1 MNYRLNK
8 FLSRE
13 DFDADTTKVID
24 INIQDVISN
33 IVIFYEI
40 TNAAAA
46 MTAHPAAGITQ
57 VELVDGSDVLFS
69 LDGYEIEALDWY
81 HQKGHFPANWN
92 WAMNGGNIQRVL
104 RINFGRHLWD
114 RELAFDPK
122 KFNNPQLRISLD
134 IDAGGNAGTHIFL
147 TCWANLF
154 DEQPAEL
161 KGFLM
166 SKEIKEWTMADNT
179 HEYTDLP
186 LDYPYR
192 NLYLRAFSAGR
203 EPNSNVENIKLSED
217 QDKRIP
223 YNCGGQEIL
232 RYVQENYPPV
242 EEAYFYAFDTAN
254 RYLYIA
260 PSAMVTAYAVTW
272 AQVGA
277 VQNPALYDGDGG
289 RLKTIA
295 TANPQNNQVFVRG
308 HVPHSVFEIPFGLR
322 DTIEDWYDVRR
333 LGSLRADIEG
343 ANAATGY
350 LFVQQYRPY

>member
-1 MNYRLNK
+1 MCIR
-8 FLSRE
+8 
-13 DFDADTTKVID
+13 
-24 INIQDVISN
+24 
-33 IVIFYEI
+33 
-40 TNAAAA
+40 
-46 MTAHPAAGITQ
+46 
-57 VELVDGSDVLFS
+57 
-69 LDGYEIEALDWY
+69 
-81 HQKGHFPANWN
+81 
-92 WAMNGGNIQRVL
+92 
-104 RINFGRHLWD
+104 D
-114 RELAFDPK
+114 R
-122 KFNNPQLRISLD
+122 LRISLD

-260 PSAMVTAYAVTW
+260 PSTMVTAYAVTW